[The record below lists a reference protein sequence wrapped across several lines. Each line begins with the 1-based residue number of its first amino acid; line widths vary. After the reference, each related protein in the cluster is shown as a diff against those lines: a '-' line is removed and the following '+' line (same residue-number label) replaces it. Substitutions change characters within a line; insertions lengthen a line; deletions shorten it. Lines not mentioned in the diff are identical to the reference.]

1 MARITRSR
9 SDSSYLELVE
19 TGAKRKRP
27 ANAAMRA
34 SLKRRKAES
43 PQPVDEFETEEES
56 EAEEITGSERDR
68 DESDDDCCEATIFFA
83 TSRYLIAF
91 YLADEFL
98 LYHAPKWRLHKLRKE
113 DLLRLC
119 ALAEL
124 DDDFESLNKV
134 EVIRLIMSTRTTL
147 QPSRRP
153 SRSSSPEPTT
163 DLEQKEDKASQLAP
177 GRKRPRTVGRRQ
189 TENFPFTRQRGMVT
203 SRSVSLGNLSERL
216 PTKGL
221 PLRTR

>member
-9 SDSSYLELVE
+9 SDSTYPDLVE

-56 EAEEITGSERDR
+56 EAEENTDSECNH
-68 DESDDDCCEATIFFA
+68 DESDEDDCEATIFLA
-83 TSRYLIAF
+83 GSRYLIALS
-91 YLADEFL
+91 LADEFL
-98 LYHAPKWRLHKLRKE
+98 LHHAPKWRLHKLRKE

-119 ALAEL
+119 ALAAL
-124 DDDFESLNKV
+124 DEDLESLNKA
-134 EVIRLIMSTRTTL
+134 EVIRLIMSARTTL
-147 QPSRRP
+147 QPSRN
-153 SRSSSPEPTT
+153 SARSSSRDPTT
-163 DLEQKEDKASQLAP
+163 DQEQKEDEVPHVGPS
-177 GRKRPRTVGRRQ
+177 RKRPRAVARRQ
-189 TENFPFTRQRGMVT
+189 TENFPSTRQRGVVT